1 MNLLSKLTKTIVL
14 LLTIFSCGAKIKS
27 ANTESV
33 NNSVTIKTAV
43 VDVQSQQNQHKP
55 ENSPNEINQEI
66 NQLKVVLNY
75 YFELKDA
82 LVKSDGKAASAIAEK
97 LLISYKAV
105 QMNKLTNEEHTVWM
119 KVMKDLAFDTEH
131 IEETKDVKHQR
142 EHFNTLSDNMY
153 LLLKVSKQE
162 TATYYQHCPMAN
174 KGKGANWL
182 SKENSIKNPYFGAQM
197 LNCGKTIET
206 IK

>member
-1 MNLLSKLTKTIVL
+1 MNLLLKLTKTIVL

-43 VDVQSQQNQHKP
+43 VDVQSQQNLHKP
-55 ENSPNEINQEI
+55 KNDPNEISQEI
-66 NQLKVVLNY
+66 NQLKVVFNY

-105 QMNKLTNEEHTVWM
+105 QMNKLTNEEHAVWM
-119 KVMKDLAFDTEH
+119 KVMKDLAFDTEN
-131 IEETKDVKHQR
+131 IEETKDVKNQR
-142 EHFNTLSDNMY
+142 QHFNTLSDNMY
-153 LLLKVSKQE
+153 LLIKVSKQE

-182 SKENSIKNPYFGAQM
+182 SKENSIKNPYYGAQM